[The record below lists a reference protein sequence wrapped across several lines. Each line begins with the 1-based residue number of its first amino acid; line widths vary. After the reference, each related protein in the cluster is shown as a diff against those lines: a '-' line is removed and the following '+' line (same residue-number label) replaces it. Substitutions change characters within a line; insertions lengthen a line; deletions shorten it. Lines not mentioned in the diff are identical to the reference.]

1 MLVYESSLKNLE
13 FPFHSSNAEIISNKN
28 VSLNTWF
35 SANSLAISEC
45 LDINMWIERSLE
57 QTCFD
62 MATVF
67 DLLDQTT
74 SFISTLYKATKEAVA
89 SVIVRNMYY

>member
-1 MLVYESSLKNLE
+1 M
-13 FPFHSSNAEIISNKN
+13 
-28 VSLNTWF
+28 
-35 SANSLAISEC
+35 AISEC